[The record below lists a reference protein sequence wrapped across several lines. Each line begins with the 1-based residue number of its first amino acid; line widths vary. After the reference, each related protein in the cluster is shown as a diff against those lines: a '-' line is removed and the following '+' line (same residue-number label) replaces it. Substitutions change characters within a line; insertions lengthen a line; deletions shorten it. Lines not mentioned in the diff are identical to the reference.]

1 MATPEQTSDAVRRIV
16 EEVLRRIAADA
27 AGTPRPAG
35 GAAPARVAAA
45 DAAATAPAAAAA
57 AALTERV
64 ITLEMLVRLPAGTR
78 QLTVPARAVVTPS
91 ARDHAREVG
100 LAIVTAAASATAAPA
115 PATSRPLAIAHADC
129 GGDATRRC
137 ATIAR
142 AVPGS
147 QQLPPSGLAD
157 VVAALAAHAAR
168 DGGRGL
174 LLTGR
179 PAVAAVL
186 ANRHPGVRAIVAR
199 DSSSAARAASECSA
213 NLLVANP
220 TDFTGGLERAAVDFA
235 TRDRAAIPPEL
246 AAAAPA
252 ATPCSC
258 KTHSH

>member
-1 MATPEQTSDAVRRIV
+1 MASTEQTSDAVRRIV
-16 EEVLRRIAADA
+16 EEVLRRIAAEA
-27 AGTPRPAG
+27 AG
-35 GAAPARVAAA
+35 PARPVTAATPVRLPEPAAGPVAAS
-45 DAAATAPAAAAA
+45 AT
-57 AALTERV
+57 ALTERV
-64 ITLEMLVRLPAGTR
+64 ITLDMLVRLPAGTR
-78 QLTVPARAVVTPS
+78 QVTVPPRAVVTPS

-100 LAIVTAAASATAAPA
+100 LALVTAAASAPAAPA
-115 PATSRPLAIAHADC
+115 PAPGRPLAIAHADC

-137 ATIAR
+137 AAIVR
-142 AVPGS
+142 AVPAA

-168 DGGRGL
+168 DGGRGV

-199 DSSSAARAASECSA
+199 DPGSVARAATECSA
-213 NLLVANP
+213 NLLVVNP
-220 TDFTGGLERAAVDFA
+220 ADFAGGLERAAADFA
-235 TRDRAAIPPEL
+235 TRVRTAVPAEL
-246 AAAAPA
+246 ATAAPA